1 MARRK
6 EKMIKGEEEK
16 TKKDQNKYGEIKI
29 ARDDFEPKKGGIATK
44 SGDEN

>member
-29 ARDDFEPKKGGIATK
+29 ARDDDGILSQKKV
-44 SGDEN
+44 E